1 MSGPL
6 SALALLGVLGRILAV
21 GYMVMSV
28 CKAVKVILTAVR
40 TIASFHPDFPLP
52 LKTCPESFIREF
64 SVLSIQFPFSWMAS
78 LRIK

>member
-40 TIASFHPDFPLP
+40 TIASFHPDFPSVMLP
-52 LKTCPESFIREF
+52 LVSGSPEVGI
-64 SVLSIQFPFSWMAS
+64 LGIQ
-78 LRIK
+78 LRGS